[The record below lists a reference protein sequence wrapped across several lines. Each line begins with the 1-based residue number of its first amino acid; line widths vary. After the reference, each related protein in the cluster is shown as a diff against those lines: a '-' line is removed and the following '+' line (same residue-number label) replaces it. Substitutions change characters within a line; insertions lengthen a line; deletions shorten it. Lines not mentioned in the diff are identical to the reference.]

1 MRFIFITGGVV
12 SSVGK
17 GIAAASIGSILQGEG
32 YKIRIR
38 KMDPYL
44 NIDPGTMSPY
54 EHGEVFVTEDG
65 AETDLDLGHYERF
78 TSVNCSRADSI
89 SAGQIFNSVIK
100 KERKGDYLGSTVQ
113 IIPHITDEI
122 KQRIQEDLTDEDF
135 VICEIGGTVGDIES
149 TPFLEAI
156 RQFSNE
162 KGKDNVLFI
171 HVTLLPY
178 LKGSGEIKTKPTQH
192 SVKELQSSGINPHIL
207 LCRSEARPSK
217 EEIQKLALFC
227 NVKKEDIIPALDCGS
242 LNEIVINYCKEG
254 LGGRILNYF
263 NIKHNN
269 ASNTNLP
276 LWENLLKK
284 QNAITQ
290 QLNLCIVAKYLKN
303 KDAYLSLESA
313 LQHGAIANNVKLSI
327 NWINAEELENANN
340 VKLILKEANGILVPG
355 GYGKRGIEGK
365 IKALKYGR
373 ENNIPTLGI
382 CLGSQLMVIEV
393 LRNVVRI
400 PSVGSSEFG
409 SYTSNAVSLLTEWN
423 NGELLEKRNINED
436 LGGSMRLGSYPCKIK
451 EGTLASRIY
460 KKELINERHRHRYEI
475 NTSYKKDLEAA
486 GMIISGFSPDA
497 LLPEIVEL
505 KEHKFFI
512 GVQFH
517 PEFKSRPFSPHL
529 VFYNFIDAQLKRL
542 AS

>member
-1 MRFIFITGGVV
+1 MKFIFITGGVV

-17 GIAAASIGSILQGEG
+17 GIAAASIGSILEG
-32 YKIRIR
+32 YGYKVRIR

-89 SAGQIFNSVIK
+89 SAGQIFNNVIK

-122 KQRIQEDLTDEDF
+122 KKRIQEDLTDEDF

-156 RQFSNE
+156 RQFYNE
-162 KGKDNVLFI
+162 KSKDSVLFI
-171 HVTLLPY
+171 HVTLLLY

-192 SVKELQSSGINPHIL
+192 SVKELQSSGIKPNIL
-207 LCRSEARPSK
+207 LCRSEVRPSK
-217 EEIQKLALFC
+217 EEINKLALFC
-227 NVKKEDIIPALDCGS
+227 NVKKEDIIPALECS
-242 LNEIVINYCKEG
+242 NLNEIVINYCKER
-254 LGGRILNYF
+254 LGERTLNYF
-263 NIKHNN
+263 NIKDNN
-269 ASNTNLP
+269 VKNKSLV

-284 QNAITQ
+284 QNEITK
-290 QLNLCIVAKYLKN
+290 QLKLYIVAKYLKN

-313 LQHGAIANNVKLSI
+313 LQHAATANKVKLDINWLKAEDLEHSNNV
-327 NWINAEELENANN
+327 N
-340 VKLILKEANGILVPG
+340 LILKDANGILVPG

-365 IKALKYGR
+365 IKAIQYGR

-382 CLGSQLMVIEV
+382 CLGSQLMVIEA
-393 LRNVVRI
+393 LRNVVKI
-400 PSVGSSEFG
+400 SDVGSTEFG
-409 SYTSNAVSLLTEWN
+409 DYKNKAVSLLTEWHKGN
-423 NGELLEKRNINED
+423 ILEKRGSNED
-436 LGGSMRLGSYPCKIK
+436 LGGSMRLGTYPCKIK
-451 EGTLASRIY
+451 KGTLASRIY
-460 KKELINERHRHRYEI
+460 KQETINERHRHRYEI
-475 NTSYKKDLEAA
+475 NNSYEKELEEA
-486 GMIISGFSPDA
+486 GIIISGFSPDG
-497 LLPEIVEL
+497 LLPEIIES
-505 KEHKFFI
+505 KNHNFFI

-517 PEFKSRPFSPHL
+517 PEFKSRPFDPHL
-529 VFYNFIDAQLKRL
+529 IFYSFIEAQLKK
-542 AS
+542 